1 MKKIL
6 MLLLCLLF
14 LSGCEFLEDGNFWH
28 DDFKP
33 EEEIVLET
41 PKNLKA
47 EIKFRGYYF
56 SEPMYEI
63 ELSWDKVEDCNGY
76 YVEVLDAN
84 TKVGLDI
91 MFNRHIEG
99 NDCTKTSIEFH
110 HLKEDMIAEFNVYA
124 VNLINNCTPES
135 YSYEITASS
144 KPAQYYYNNREGE
157 SHYKVGYYMYN
168 GWELKDAFYDV
179 VGNHVERIS
188 EVLISEDDDSYK
200 ESHYELEDIVLFTS
214 EGNYPED
221 GYATVAGSATFFTVE
236 MLLKVSKVENV
247 YKYDEEIYDYKIVSS
262 EKISTGYQTMQ
273 LTRINDTYGKVD
285 DDIFFDKENYWDFVY
300 GFQNCDVKV
309 SPITTI
315 KTKEDLDQ
323 TSASKVYSVLIDELV
338 KNIENEES
346 KIYRQLDRLSY
357 HEDEHVYEIGSHT
370 FMSFKLRSAYLIDY
384 NSSIYPTADS
394 TESKPKYNNKI
405 SFRLIYT
412 FDYDEVISLNV
423 SIDYVGDALDELSK
437 VGNIIEKYYN
447 DENVEFD
454 VEIDDLDY
462 IYYQPSF

>member
-1 MKKIL
+1 MKKNL

-14 LSGCEFLEDGNFWH
+14 LSGCDFLGEDFFWH

-33 EEEIVLET
+33 EEEKVLET

-47 EIKFRGYYF
+47 EIKFRGYYT

-84 TKVGLDI
+84 TKVELDSI
-91 MFNRHIEG
+91 FNRHIEG
-99 NDCTKTSIEFH
+99 NDCTKTSIFFD
-110 HLKEDMIAEFNVYA
+110 HLKEDMIMEFNVYA
-124 VNLINNCTPES
+124 VDLINHSTPEL
-135 YSYEITASS
+135 YHYEITASS

-179 VGNHVERIS
+179 VGNHLERVS
-188 EVLISEDDDSYK
+188 EVLISEDAGSYK
-200 ESHYELEDIVLFTS
+200 KSHYVLEDIVLFTS

-221 GYATVAGSATFFTVE
+221 GYATVAGSATFFTTE

-247 YKYDEEIYDYKIVSS
+247 YEYDEEIYDYKIVSS

-285 DDIFFDKENYWDFVY
+285 DNIFFDKENYWDFVY
-300 GFQNCDVKV
+300 GFQYCDVKV

-323 TSASKVYSVLIDELV
+323 TSARILYSVLIDELV
-338 KNIENEES
+338 ENVENKES
-346 KIYRQLDRLSY
+346 KIYSQLKNLIYNKDG
-357 HEDEHVYEIGSHT
+357 HVEEIDKYT
-370 FMSFKLRSAYLIDY
+370 FRSFSLNNVYLLDY
-384 NSSIYPTADS
+384 NSSIYETADS
-394 TESKPKYNNKI
+394 TESKPKFDNRI

-412 FDYDEVISLNV
+412 FGYDEVISLNV
-423 SIDYVGDALDELSK
+423 SIDYIGDALDKLSD
-437 VGNIIEKYYN
+437 VGNIIKKYYN

-454 VEIDDLDY
+454 VEINDLDY
-462 IYYQPSF
+462 IYYQPSL